1 MLTNWILQHFG
12 AVYLDMFLLLG
23 VALVV
28 SSIGFY
34 RLLYFINIGYA
45 FAIVGMIVLM
55 LVRHLESLSFVS
67 GVQNGLLA
75 LWGLR
80 LGIYLV
86 RREFQAAYSKQ
97 KTEIHES
104 FADVPWGVRVL
115 IWISVSLLYVLMFS
129 PSLSRLTEISASPSW
144 FLVFSQGA
152 GLLLMGGGLLMETI
166 ADKQKS
172 DFKTERPRDYCDT
185 GLYRLVRCP
194 NYLGE
199 IIFWVGNWV
208 VGIMFYTTPLHWIV
222 SSLGAVCI
230 VLIMMG
236 STKRL
241 ESAQDGRYGDRSAYL
256 QYIRTVPVLF
266 PFVPVYSLKK
276 VRVFLE

>member
-1 MLTNWILQHFG
+1 MLTNWVLQNSG
-12 AVYLDMFLLLG
+12 TVYFDMLLLFG

-45 FAIVGMIVLM
+45 FAIVGMIILM
-55 LVRHLESLSFVS
+55 LVRHLESLSFIS
-67 GVQNGLLA
+67 IVQNGFLT

-86 RREFQAAYSKQ
+86 GREFKAAYSKQ

-104 FADVPWGVRVL
+104 FADIPWGVKGI
-115 IWISVSLLYVLMFS
+115 IWVSVSVLYVFMFS
-129 PSLSRLTEISASPSW
+129 PSLFCLTETPASAVW
-144 FLVFSQGA
+144 ILYLTQGA
-152 GLLLMGGGLLMETI
+152 GLLLMGGGLLMESI

-172 DFKTERPRDYCDT
+172 DFKAERPRDYCDT

-208 VGIMFYTTPLHWIV
+208 VGISFYTTPFHWIV

-236 STKRL
+236 ST
-241 ESAQDGRYGDRSAYL
+241 
-256 QYIRTVPVLF
+256 
-266 PFVPVYSLKK
+266 
-276 VRVFLE
+276 

>member
-80 LGIYLV
+80 LG
-86 RREFQAAYSKQ
+86 A
-97 KTEIHES
+97 T
-104 FADVPWGVRVL
+104 
-115 IWISVSLLYVLMFS
+115 
-129 PSLSRLTEISASPSW
+129 
-144 FLVFSQGA
+144 
-152 GLLLMGGGLLMETI
+152 
-166 ADKQKS
+166 
-172 DFKTERPRDYCDT
+172 
-185 GLYRLVRCP
+185 
-194 NYLGE
+194 
-199 IIFWVGNWV
+199 
-208 VGIMFYTTPLHWIV
+208 
-222 SSLGAVCI
+222 
-230 VLIMMG
+230 
-236 STKRL
+236 
-241 ESAQDGRYGDRSAYL
+241 
-256 QYIRTVPVLF
+256 
-266 PFVPVYSLKK
+266 
-276 VRVFLE
+276 